1 MRLIAQST
9 TTQQVA
15 GSNPAIPT
23 SPRQQEARGERVPP
37 FTVIFIQ
44 STVKKE
50 CGCSERRAR
59 TPRMQRTRCK

>member
-23 SPRQQEARGERVPP
+23 MTSLLNGM
-37 FTVIFIQ
+37 
-44 STVKKE
+44 
-50 CGCSERRAR
+50 SE
-59 TPRMQRTRCK
+59 